1 MTRFS
6 ASNPV
11 RKAALN
17 LGQKLYAF
25 LMIVWE
31 KWGEPVYAFEQESEL
46 YRTRFV
52 SASLLSL
59 AFLAGGILPLRYIL
73 LPLDDQTILRASIA
87 LVAGLILLIAQ
98 RFAYHGRYMLA
109 SWIAILTASSAVTVA
124 GVFILGR
131 VDSLYFFMIV
141 PVYAAAIM
149 PVRRLIEITA
159 IHSIAMLLIA
169 TIAGPERGQRIFE
182 EPFINF
188 LVLSFMVI
196 LIVAYRNYIERQAWA
211 RIQRSE
217 KRHRIISELVSD
229 YAYAVKQ
236 TDDGKYVFEWVTDSF
251 AKLLGHDKAQDMLE
265 IDLTY
270 QLYLNLV
277 MNEEI
282 LQVSLDQAFAGEQ
295 TLVEIPYRKQ
305 DGTIGWIELHRQP
318 ELDPKTGEVIR
329 VYGVGRNISNRKAAE
344 AQAEVIALQQGR
356 LRLIQEFVHAISHD
370 FRTSLSNVETHRYL
384 IERKT
389 ADHGINLSS
398 NLDIVQLYIKR
409 MTRQLDGMTE
419 IAEISDIMTQKT
431 SIEDLFQHVNL
442 LYSSA
447 AKAKQIELDTRLPTN
462 DLALWIDA
470 NKVRQAICRLVEN
483 AITYTPEGGSI
494 TLDVRDTP
502 ESTIIRLTDDGEG
515 IPPEH
520 LTRIFDLFYR
530 VDTSRNVHTGGV
542 GIGLSL
548 VRFVMQ
554 AHKGDVNVTS
564 EPGKGSQFELVFPK
578 THIRTEVTPVIE
590 PSLPNEYEAHPS

>member
-1 MTRFS
+1 MTRS
-6 ASNPV
+6 STPNPV
-11 RKAALN
+11 RNAALN
-17 LGQKLYAF
+17 TGRKLYAF

-31 KWGEPVYAFEQESEL
+31 KWGEPVYAFEQDSEL
-46 YRTRFV
+46 YRARFV

-59 AFLAGGILPLRYIL
+59 AFLAGIILPLRYIL
-73 LPLDDQTILRASIA
+73 LPLDDQTIFRASIA
-87 LVAGLILLIAQ
+87 FVAGVILLVAQ
-98 RFAYHGRYMLA
+98 RLAYHGRYMLA
-109 SWIAILTASSAVTVA
+109 SWIAIFTASSAVTVA
-124 GVFILGR
+124 GIFILGR

-196 LIVAYRNYIERQAWA
+196 LIVTYRNYIERRAWA
-211 RIQRSE
+211 RIQESE

-229 YAYAVKQ
+229 YAYAVRQ
-236 TDDGKYVFEWVTDSF
+236 NAEGNYVFEWLTDSF
-251 AKLLGHDKAQDMLE
+251 A
-265 IDLTY
+265 
-270 QLYLNLV
+270 NLV
-277 MNEEI
+277 GSYGDTQNSELSYQAYLDMVADPVA
-282 LQVSLDQAFAGEQ
+282 LQTGLEQAFQGKP
-295 TLVEIPYRKQ
+295 TLLEVPYPKE
-305 DGTIGWIELHRQP
+305 DGTTGWIELHRQP
-318 ELDPKTGEVIR
+318 EFDPKTGNVVR
-329 VYGVGRNISNRKAAE
+329 VYGVGRDITNRKASE
-344 AQAEVIALQQGR
+344 AQAELIALQQGR

-370 FRTSLSNVETHRYL
+370 FRTSLSNIETHRYL

-389 ADHGINLSS
+389 ADHGINLKS

-419 IAEISDIMTQKT
+419 IAEISDIIPQKT
-431 SIEDLFQHVNL
+431 SIEDLFQQVKL
-442 LYSSA
+442 LYIST
-447 AKAKQIELDTRLPTN
+447 AKVKQIELDTRLPTN

-470 NKVRQAICRLVEN
+470 SKVRQAICRLVEN
-483 AITYTPEGGSI
+483 ALTYTPEGGTI

-530 VDTSRNVHTGGV
+530 ADTSRNVHTGGV

-554 AHKGDVNVTS
+554 AHKGEVNVIS

-578 THIRTEVTPVIE
+578 SYIRTEAMPVIE
-590 PSLPNEYEAHPS
+590 PSLPNGYEAHPT